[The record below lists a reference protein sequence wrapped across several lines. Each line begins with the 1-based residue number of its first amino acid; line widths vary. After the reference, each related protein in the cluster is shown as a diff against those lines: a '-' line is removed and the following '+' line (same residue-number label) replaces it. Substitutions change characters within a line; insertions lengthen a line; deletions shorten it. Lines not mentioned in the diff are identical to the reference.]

1 MNTIARVNS
10 MPTLFDTFFG
20 PSVAARPYITR
31 YTKPAVSTP
40 AVNVKDTESAFLLE
54 VAAPGVKKENFG
66 LSVNQQV
73 LTLTFKIEQTT
84 EENKDAYVRQEFSF
98 QSFERS
104 FRLPKTVNVDGI
116 KATYTDG
123 ILTVELPK
131 AEEQKPEVK
140 QIEIA

>member
-1 MNTIARVNS
+1 MNTLAHVKS

-20 PSVAARPYITR
+20 PSYANRPYITR
-31 YTKPAVSTP
+31 YTKQAVATP
-40 AVNVKDTESAFLLE
+40 AVNVKDTETAYLIE
-54 VAAPGVKKENFG
+54 VAAPGVKKENFS

-73 LTLTFKIEQTT
+73 LTLSFKNEQTT
-84 EENKDAYVRQEFSF
+84 EETKDAYVRQEFSF

-104 FRLPKTVNVDGI
+104 FRLPKTVNVDAI
-116 KATYTDG
+116 KAAYTDG

-131 AEEQKPEVK
+131 MEEPKPEVK

>member
-1 MNTIARVNS
+1 MNTLARVNS

-20 PSVAARPYITR
+20 PSYSARPYITR
-31 YTKPAVSTP
+31 YTKPALSTP
-40 AVNVKDTESAFLLE
+40 AVNVKDTEAAFLLE
-54 VAAPGVKKENFG
+54 VAAPGAKKENFS

-73 LTLTFKIEQTT
+73 LTLSFKDEHNS
-84 EENKDAYVRQEFSF
+84 EEKKDAYVRQEFNF
-98 QSFERS
+98 QAFERS
-104 FRLPKTVNVDGI
+104 FRLPKTVNVEGI

-131 AEEQKPEVK
+131 MEEQKPEVK

>member
-1 MNTIARVNS
+1 

-20 PSVAARPYITR
+20 PSIANRPYITR
-31 YTKPAVSTP
+31 YAKPVVATP
-40 AVNVKDTESAFLLE
+40 AVNVKDTETAYHIE
-54 VAAPGVKKENFG
+54 VAAPGVKKENFS

-73 LTLTFKIEQTT
+73 LTLAFKNEQNT
-84 EENKDAYVRQEFSF
+84 EETKDAYVRQEFSF

-104 FRLPKTVNVDGI
+104 FRLPKTVNVEAI

-131 AEEQKPEVK
+131 MEEPKPEVK

>member
-1 MNTIARVNS
+1 MNTLAHVNA

-20 PSVAARPYITR
+20 PSAAARPYITR

-40 AVNVKDTESAFLLE
+40 AVNVKDTEAAFLLE
-54 VAAPGVKKENFG
+54 VAAPGAKKENFS

-73 LTLTFKIEQTT
+73 LTLSFKNEQKT
-84 EENKDAYVRQEFSF
+84 EETKDAYVRQEFNF

-104 FRLPKTVNVDGI
+104 FRLPKTVNVEGI

-123 ILTVELPK
+123 ILTIELPK

>member
-1 MNTIARVNS
+1 

-20 PSVAARPYITR
+20 PSYANHPYIAR
-31 YTKPAVSTP
+31 YTKQAVATP
-40 AVNVKDTESAFLLE
+40 AVNVKETETAYFID
-54 VAAPGVKKENFG
+54 VAAPGVKKENFS

-73 LTLTFKIEQTT
+73 LTLTFKNEQNT
-84 EENKDAYVRQEFSF
+84 EENNDAYVRHEFSF

-104 FRLPKTVNVDGI
+104 FRLPKTVNLEAI

-123 ILTVELPK
+123 ILTIELPK
-131 AEEQKPEVK
+131 AEEPKPEVK